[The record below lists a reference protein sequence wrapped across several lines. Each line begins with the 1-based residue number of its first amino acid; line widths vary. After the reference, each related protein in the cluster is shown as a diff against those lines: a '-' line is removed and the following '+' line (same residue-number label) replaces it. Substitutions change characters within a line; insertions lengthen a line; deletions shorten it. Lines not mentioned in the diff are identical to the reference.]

1 VARKLA
7 GERGSLDAVM
17 AADEETL
24 ARIPDV
30 GGIVAGSIREFFR
43 HERNRAVI
51 EKLRRA
57 GVRFDRVE
65 RAAETANPDGVFFG
79 KRVVLTGTLASFT
92 REAAQEELRRRG
104 ARVVGTVGKT
114 TDLVVAGEAAGSKL
128 EKARALGIPVMDEA
142 EFRRNLDES
151 GS

>member
-1 VARKLA
+1 
-7 GERGSLDAVM
+7 
-17 AADEETL
+17 
-24 ARIPDV
+24 
-30 GGIVAGSIREFFR
+30 
-43 HERNRAVI
+43 
-51 EKLRRA
+51 
-57 GVRFDRVE
+57 
-65 RAAETANPDGVFFG
+65 VFFG
-79 KRVVLTGTLASFT
+79 KRVVLTGTLAAFT